1 MRKRYFYGFNIVAAG
16 FIIQAA
22 GGGALATYGIFFN
35 FIQADFGWER
45 AAISGATSVTFL
57 VMGTAG
63 IICGRLTDR
72 IGPRLI
78 MTVAGLVLGSG
89 YLLMHSLSSP
99 VQLYVAMGVLV
110 GAGMS
115 TQDVPT
121 LSTIARW
128 FVRRRGMMSG
138 IVKVGTGFG
147 QVAFPLAA
155 GALIAAFG
163 WRNAYLFIGFAVLAM
178 VVVAAQVLRR
188 DPGRM
193 GLRPDGDIAVP
204 GTDTRVYEE
213 GVAFKVAIRTR
224 QFWLVCSANFLM
236 VYCLIT
242 MLVHLVPHAVDL
254 GISVGRAG
262 LLVSVMGGVSVFA
275 RLGMGTAADRIGARR
290 AFLVCFVVLL
300 IAFLWLRSA
309 SAMWMLVLYAAADG
323 FARGGSFAVISPMV
337 AELFGTR
344 AHGSLFGVVNFA
356 GTVGGAL
363 GPLVAGWAF
372 DLHQSYGAVFVLLVV
387 LAATGSAVT
396 LLIKPVAKSKE
407 SNPS

>member
-1 MRKRYFYGFNIVAAG
+1 MRKRYFYGYNIVAAG
-16 FIIQAA
+16 FFIQAA
-22 GGGALATYGIFFN
+22 GGGALATYGLFFN
-35 FIQADFGWER
+35 FIQGDFGWER
-45 AAISGATSVTFL
+45 ATISGATSLTFF

-63 IICGRLTDR
+63 IVCGRLTDR

-78 MTVAGLVLGSG
+78 MTVAGLVLGAG
-89 YLLMHSLSSP
+89 YLLMNSLSSP

-147 QVAFPLAA
+147 QMVFPLAV
-155 GALIAAFG
+155 GVLIAAHG
-163 WRNAYLFIGFAVLAM
+163 WRNAYLFIGFAVLGM
-178 VVVAAQVLRR
+178 VVVSAQVLRR
-188 DPGRM
+188 DPGGM
-193 GLRPDGDIAVP
+193 GLRPDGESAVP
-204 GTDTRVYEE
+204 GTVTRVQEE
-213 GVAFKVAIRTR
+213 GLEYRVAVRTR
-224 QFWLVCSANFLM
+224 QFWLVCVANFLM

-254 GISVGRAG
+254 GITVGRAG
-262 LLVSVMGGVSVFA
+262 LLVSVMGGVSMAA

-290 AFLVCFVVLL
+290 AFLVCFIVLL
-300 IAFLWLRSA
+300 VGFLWQRSA
-309 SAMWMLVLYAAADG
+309 SVMWMLVLYAAADG

-344 AHGSLFGVVNFA
+344 AHGSLFGIVNFA

-363 GPLVAGWAF
+363 GPLAAGWTF
-372 DLHQSYGAVFVLLVV
+372 DRQQSYESVFVLLVV
-387 LAATGSAVT
+387 LAAVGIGVT
-396 LLIKPVAKSKE
+396 LLLKPIAKTRG
-407 SNPS
+407 

>member
-1 MRKRYFYGFNIVAAG
+1 MGKRYFYGFNIVAAG
-16 FIIQAA
+16 FFIQAA

-35 FIQADFGWER
+35 FIQGDFGWER
-45 AAISGATSVTFL
+45 ATISGATSVTFL

-63 IICGRLTDR
+63 IICGRVTDR

-89 YLLMHSLSSP
+89 YLLMSALTSP
-99 VQLYVAMGVLV
+99 VQLYIAMGILV
-110 GAGMS
+110 GLGMS

-147 QVAFPLAA
+147 QVAFPLVA

-188 DPGRM
+188 DPGSM
-193 GLRPDGDIAVP
+193 GLRPDGEVAVP
-204 GTDTRVYEE
+204 GSERRVQEE
-213 GVAFKVAIRTR
+213 GLEYRVAVRTR
-224 QFWLVCSANFLM
+224 QFWLICVANFLM
-236 VYCLIT
+236 VYCLVT
-242 MLVHLVPHAVDL
+242 MLVHLVPHAVDM
-254 GISVGRAG
+254 GITVGRAG
-262 LLVSVMGGVSVFA
+262 LLVSIMGGVSMAA

-290 AFLVCFVVLL
+290 AFLVCFIVLL
-300 IAFLWLRSA
+300 VGFLWLRSA
-309 SAMWMLVLYAAADG
+309 TAMWMLVLYAAADG

-344 AHGSLFGVVNFA
+344 AHGSLFGIVNFA

-363 GPLVAGWAF
+363 GPLVAGRTF
-372 DLHQSYGAVFVLLVV
+372 DLHQSYATVFVLLVV
-387 LAATGSAVT
+387 FAAVGILVT
-396 LLIKPVAKSKE
+396 LFLKPIVK
-407 SNPS
+407 PQG